1 MQENSADVR
10 MLHFNNKHIWKLFL
24 CVILVFAPVQL
35 FSSQFKSSCNDF
47 TIDKCNIDPGG
58 LLETVKDISERNC
71 QFYCNVIYKDKC
83 TFFIY
88 DRKEVLCEL
97 IEEPYDNYVHTC
109 DKYGGPVHPSISE
122 CYDSDDD
129 CKVS

>member
-1 MQENSADVR
+1 MNHYYYWSQ
-10 MLHFNNKHIWKLFL
+10 
-24 CVILVFAPVQL
+24 ILYQVYLILIVH
-35 FSSQFKSSCNDF
+35 
-47 TIDKCNIDPGG
+47 
-58 LLETVKDISERNC
+58 
-71 QFYCNVIYKDKC
+71 YNVIYKDKC

-88 DRKEVLCEL
+88 DRKEVLCGL